1 MKTAVFID
9 MDKVEN
15 VTLDIL
21 TEKLNNLGPEFH
33 VTDAEREIASEKIK
47 HSLNKDSDF
56 LEDLIEKLLIQH
68 FEKNATLVL
77 SQISQLFG
85 GNNND

>member
-1 MKTAVFID
+1 MKLNVDIE
-9 MDKVEN
+9 KVEN

-21 TEKLNNLGPEFH
+21 TDKLNDLGPKFH
-33 VTDAEREIASEKIK
+33 VTDEEREIALKRI
-47 HSLNKDSDF
+47 HQPLTKDTDF
-56 LEDLIEKLLIQH
+56 LENLIEKLLIQH

-77 SQISQLFG
+77 SQISQLLG